1 MGRFVIR
8 RLLWLIPTIFAIS
21 MITFVVMHA
30 TPGSPF
36 QPTTGNANPLPPD
49 ALANIEREY
58 GLDKPY
64 WQQYTL
70 FMYRAAQLDFGKS
83 FYYRTREVSD
93 IIRTTFPTSLHLGVM
108 ALGMAVIIGIPLG
121 VLAAIR
127 QNGPLDYL
135 ASVMAVAGVSLP
147 NFVLAILFIW
157 VFVLVLP
164 IIPRTGGWTSPVD
177 WILPTLA
184 LGLGPLGI
192 LARYTRS
199 SVIEVLNQDFI
210 RTAQAKGLRERQ
222 VVVRHVLKNGLIPPL
237 TILGPMF
244 AAITT
249 GSFFVESVFRVPGM
263 GRFFVESMQSR
274 DYPMIM
280 AVILLY
286 GVLLSFM
293 NIMVDVMYAVV
304 DPRIRLS

>member
-1 MGRFVIR
+1 MARFVIR
-8 RLLWLIPTIFAIS
+8 RLLWLIPTILAIS
-21 MITFVVMHA
+21 LITFIVMHA

-36 QPTTGNANPLPPD
+36 QPTSGNANPLPPD
-49 ALANIEREY
+49 ALANLEREY

-64 WQQYTL
+64 WEQYVR
-70 FMYRAAQLDFGKS
+70 FMVKAAQLDFGVS
-83 FYYRTREVSD
+83 FYYRTRQVSD
-93 IIRTTFPTSLHLGVM
+93 IIASTFPTSLHLGIM
-108 ALGMAVIIGIPLG
+108 ALAMAMVIGIPLG
-121 VLAAIR
+121 VVAAIR
-127 QNGPLDYL
+127 QNSIVDYI
-135 ASVMAVAGVSLP
+135 ASVLAVLGVSLP

-157 VFVLVLP
+157 LFVLVLP
-164 IIPRTGGWTSPVD
+164 IIPRTGGWDSPVD

-199 SVIEVLNQDFI
+199 SMVEVLNQDFI
-210 RTAQAKGLRERQ
+210 RTAEAKGLRERQ

-286 GVLLSFM
+286 GVLLAFM
-293 NIMVDVMYAVV
+293 NIMVDVMYAIV

>member
-1 MGRFVIR
+1 MARFVAR

-21 MITFVVMHA
+21 LITFVVMHA

-36 QPTTGNANPLPPD
+36 QPKAGNANPLPPD
-49 ALANIEREY
+49 VLANVEREY

-64 WQQYTL
+64 WEQYAR
-70 FMYRAAQLDFGKS
+70 FMWRAAQFDFGKS
-83 FYYRTREVSD
+83 FYYRTRYVSD
-93 IIRTTFPTSLHLGVM
+93 IIKDTLPVSMHLGIM
-108 ALGMAVIIGIPLG
+108 ALGLAIVVGIPLG
-121 VLAAIR
+121 VVAAIR
-127 QNGPLDYL
+127 QNSIIDYL
-135 ASVMAVAGVSLP
+135 ASVTAVLGVSLP
-147 NFVLAILFIW
+147 NFVLAILFMW
-157 VFVLVLP
+157 LFVLVVP
-164 IIPRTGGWTSPVD
+164 IIPRTGGWESPVD

-210 RTAQAKGLRERQ
+210 RTAEAKGLRERQ
-222 VVVRHVLKNGLIPPL
+222 VVIRHVLKNGLIPPL

-249 GSFFVESVFRVPGM
+249 GSFFVESAFRVPGM
-263 GRFFVESMQSR
+263 GRFFVESMQAR

-286 GVLLSFM
+286 GVLLAIM
-293 NIMVDVMYAVV
+293 NILVDVTYALV